1 MAAQIIIS
9 ARTGDPSACSYN
21 GTVKASHRTERYHY
35 NLQHFISG
43 LIRVSSLILI
53 PKKNE
58 AINQFGWMS
67 HLCHDVPRV
76 FFADDR
82 SWRRF
87 GGCPAAM
94 KGKGC

>member
-58 AINQFGWMS
+58 AINQFDR
-67 HLCHDVPRV
+67 CHI
-76 FFADDR
+76 FATMYREYFSRMIGFD
-82 SWRRF
+82 
-87 GGCPAAM
+87 GGAPCQ
-94 KGKGC
+94 